1 MKIPIKTGL
10 AVQRMR
16 ESCVIAATVLENLK
30 PLVKPGVTTQDLEE
44 AGREFIARLG
54 DVLDGMREELNYE
67 IEKIYI
73 DGNPDLEK
81 LYGEQVPVIH
91 IDGNHHDFF
100 RVDPERFKSSL
111 EKHRQ
116 RQ

>member
-1 MKIPIKTGL
+1 MTVITVFGRHGCHL
-10 AVQRMR
+10 CDVAV
-16 ESCVIAATVLENLK
+16 EVLEEMHTELK
-30 PLVKPGVTTQDLEE
+30 
-44 AGREFIARLG
+44 F
-54 DVLDGMREELNYE
+54 E

-73 DGNPDLEK
+73 DGDAELEK

-91 IDGNHHDFF
+91 IDGVHHDFF

>member
-1 MKIPIKTGL
+1 LPHSPGVGISNSLSKLTGKARAMTVITVFTRHGCHL
-10 AVQRMR
+10 CEVAV
-16 ESCVIAATVLENLK
+16 EVLE
-30 PLVKPGVTTQDLEE
+30 
-44 AGREFIARLG
+44 
-54 DVLDGMREELNYE
+54 GMRNELNFE

-73 DGNPDLEK
+73 DSNAELEK

-91 IDGNHHDFF
+91 IDGVHHDFF

>member
-1 MKIPIKTGL
+1 MFNPFSSAPVHDPIGKIKPVDEIKKTTCYMCACRCGIRAHL
-10 AVQRMR
+10 RDG
-16 ESCVIAATVLENLK
+16 E
-30 PLVKPGVTTQDLEE
+30 LV
-44 AGREFIARLG
+44 
-54 DVLDGMREELNYE
+54 
-67 IEKIYI
+67 YI
-73 DGNPDLEK
+73 DGNPELEK